1 MDTGTRR
8 RKVFDQAAE
17 LKKKLDAEKG
27 EPATVGTL
35 VTVTWGEETFS
46 PVQYNSF
53 RIGGH
58 SVTLAVEEGETLLDT
73 WKRGWAM
80 LEEAAE
86 IQFTDKVSGFAD
98 RIKRAKDGM
107 RG

>member
-1 MDTGTRR
+1 METGTRR

-17 LKKKLDAEKG
+17 LKRQLDSEKDA
-27 EPATVGTL
+27 PAQVGTL
-35 VTVTWGEETFS
+35 VTVVWGEETFS

-73 WKRGWAM
+73 WKRGWKM

-86 IQFTDKVSGFAD
+86 ISFNDKVSGFAD
-98 RIKRAKDGM
+98 RMKRAKDGM
-107 RG
+107 R

>member
-1 MDTGTRR
+1 MEAGTRR
-8 RKVFDQAAE
+8 RKLFDRANE
-17 LKKKLDAEKG
+17 LKNQLDSEKG
-27 EPATVGTL
+27 EPVTVGTL

-58 SVTLAVEEGETLLDT
+58 SVTLAVNEGETLIDT
-73 WKRGWAM
+73 WKRGWKM
-80 LEEAAE
+80 LEDAAE
-86 IQFTDKVSGFAD
+86 IQFTDKVTGFAD
-98 RIKRAKDGM
+98 RMKRAKDGM